1 MKKKIFLYAC
11 LISTLLIFFSAFSI
25 AAVETPKQ
33 AIQTT
38 IDSILETLRDQTLA
52 KPSNKTKRR
61 TAIKDLIQDRFDF
74 EEMAKRVL
82 ATHWKDRSKKER
94 DEFISVFSDLLMGSY
109 IGKIESYT
117 NEKVTYDKEI
127 LKGEGKY
134 GMVKTQI
141 ITANV
146 NIPIDYK
153 LIKKNNKWV
162 VYDVVIEGVSFI
174 STYRS
179 QYNKIITGESYA
191 SLIKQMKQKL
201 DEENK
206 KIGV

>member
-1 MKKKIFLYAC
+1 MKKRILIQAC
-11 LISTLLIFFSAFSI
+11 LIATLIVFFSAFSI

-38 IDSILETLRDQTLA
+38 IDSILETLRDKTLA
-52 KPSNKTKRR
+52 QPSNKTKRR
-61 TAIKDLIQDRFDF
+61 TTIKDLIRDRFDF
-74 EEMAKRVL
+74 TEMAKRIL
-82 ATHWKDRSKKER
+82 ATHWKDRSKEER
-94 DEFISVFSDLLMGSY
+94 NEFISVFSDLLMGSY
-109 IGKIESYT
+109 IAKIETYT

-127 LKGEGKY
+127 LKGKGKY

-153 LIKKNNKWV
+153 LIKKSKWV
-162 VYDVVIEGVSFI
+162 VYDVVIEGVSFV

-201 DEENK
+201 DKENK
-206 KIGV
+206 KIGA

>member
-1 MKKKIFLYAC
+1 MKKKILIYAC
-11 LISTLLIFFSAFSI
+11 LVSTLIVFLSAFSI

-38 IDSILETLRDQTLA
+38 IDSILDTLRDKTLSQPA
-52 KPSNKTKRR
+52 NKAKRR
-61 TAIKDLIQDRFDF
+61 TAIENLIRNRFDF
-74 EEMAKRVL
+74 TEMSKRIL
-82 ATHWKDRSKKER
+82 ATHWKDRSKEEK
-94 DEFISVFSDLLMGSY
+94 DEFISVFSELLMGSY
-109 IGKIESYT
+109 IGKIETYT

-127 LKGEGKY
+127 LKGKGKY

-141 ITANV
+141 ITTNV

-153 LIKKNNKWV
+153 LIKKSKWV
-162 VYDVVIEGVSFI
+162 VYDVVIEGVSFV

-201 DEENK
+201 NEDNK
-206 KIGV
+206 KVGA

>member
-1 MKKKIFLYAC
+1 
-11 LISTLLIFFSAFSI
+11 
-25 AAVETPKQ
+25 
-33 AIQTT
+33 
-38 IDSILETLRDQTLA
+38 
-52 KPSNKTKRR
+52 
-61 TAIKDLIQDRFDF
+61 
-74 EEMAKRVL
+74 
-82 ATHWKDRSKKER
+82 
-94 DEFISVFSDLLMGSY
+94 MGSY
-109 IGKIESYT
+109 IGKIETYT

-127 LKGEGKY
+127 LKGKGKY

-153 LIKKNNKWV
+153 LIKKSKWV
-162 VYDVVIEGVSFI
+162 VYDVVIEGVSFV

-201 DEENK
+201 DKENK
-206 KIGV
+206 KIGA

>member
-1 MKKKIFLYAC
+1 MKKKVLINSC
-11 LISTLLIFFSAFSI
+11 LISILFIFFSAFSI

-38 IDSILETLRDQTLA
+38 IDSILETLRDKTLA
-52 KPSNKTKRR
+52 KPANKMKRR
-61 TAIKDLIQDRFDF
+61 TAIKNLIQDRFDF
-74 EEMAKRVL
+74 TEMAKRVL
-82 ATHWKDRSKKER
+82 ATHWKNRSKEER

-127 LKGEGKY
+127 LKGGGKY

-153 LIKKNNKWV
+153 LIKKSTKWV
-162 VYDVVIEGVSFI
+162 VYDVVIEGVSFV

-206 KIGV
+206 KIGA

>member
-1 MKKKIFLYAC
+1 M
-11 LISTLLIFFSAFSI
+11 S
-25 AAVETPKQ
+25 
-33 AIQTT
+33 
-38 IDSILETLRDQTLA
+38 
-52 KPSNKTKRR
+52 KR
-61 TAIKDLIQDRFDF
+61 I
-74 EEMAKRVL
+74 L
-82 ATHWKDRSKKER
+82 ATHWKDRSKEEK

-127 LKGEGKY
+127 LKGGGKY
-134 GMVKTQI
+134 GMVNTQI
-141 ITANV
+141 ITTNV

-153 LIKKNNKWV
+153 LIQKSNKWV
-162 VYDVVIEGVSFI
+162 VYDVVIEGVSFV

-206 KIGV
+206 KVGA